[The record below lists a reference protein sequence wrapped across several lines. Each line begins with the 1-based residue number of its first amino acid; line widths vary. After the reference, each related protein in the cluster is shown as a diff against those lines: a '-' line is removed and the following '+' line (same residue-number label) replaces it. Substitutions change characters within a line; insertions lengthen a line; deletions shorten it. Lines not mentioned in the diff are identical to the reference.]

1 MTRCPTATR
10 GRWAPARPCQLG
22 APIAAAWRWLPPP
35 AAIRT
40 AVTTT
45 ARAASTS
52 ALNGSRGRRVGIEA
66 KIAGIRDGFDVT
78 RGRGDHRRV
87 VGAERERSGDRS
99 RERGTQLGV
108 CRDTTDHRDPRRA
121 DLFCRLL
128 RALDER
134 PHNRALIARGEIGA
148 TRLELLSVELAH
160 RVEQSRLHAG
170 EREVEAGHSCD
181 WKVERVRISLPR
193 EAVDLGT

>member
-66 KIAGIRDGFDVT
+66 KIAGIGNGLGVPA
-78 RGRGDHRRV
+78 GGGDHRGV
-87 VGAERERSGDRS
+87 VRAERER
-99 RERGTQLGV
+99 RERG
-108 CRDTTDHRDPRRA
+108 
-121 DLFCRLL
+121 L
-128 RALDER
+128 RE
-134 PHNRALIARGEIGA
+134 
-148 TRLELLSVELAH
+148 
-160 RVEQSRLHAG
+160 
-170 EREVEAGHSCD
+170 
-181 WKVERVRISLPR
+181 
-193 EAVDLGT
+193 